1 MLRDRLRQALN
12 TALKERDENAV
23 ATLRLIL
30 AALKDRDIAARSSG
44 NPDGIADDAILA
56 LLQTMIKQRR
66 ESIEFYERGNRPE
79 MVIRE
84 EGEIEVIERFLPRQL
99 NTDEIQTAVVSTLS
113 ELDAKSIKDMGRVM
127 AALRAN
133 YAGQMDF
140 SKASAVVKR
149 ELAAG

>member
-12 TALKERDENAV
+12 TALKDRDDNAV

-30 AALKDRDIAARSSG
+30 AALKDRDIAARGAG
-44 NPDGIADDAILA
+44 NPDGIDDDAILA

-66 ESIEFYERGNRPE
+66 ESITFYETGNRPE
-79 MVIRE
+79 LVVRE
-84 EGEIEVIERFLPRQL
+84 EGEIDVIESFLPRQL
-99 NTDEIQTAVVSTLS
+99 ADDEIQSAVVATLS

-127 AALRAN
+127 ATLRSN

-140 SKASAVVKR
+140 GKASAVVKR
-149 ELAAG
+149 ELAAT